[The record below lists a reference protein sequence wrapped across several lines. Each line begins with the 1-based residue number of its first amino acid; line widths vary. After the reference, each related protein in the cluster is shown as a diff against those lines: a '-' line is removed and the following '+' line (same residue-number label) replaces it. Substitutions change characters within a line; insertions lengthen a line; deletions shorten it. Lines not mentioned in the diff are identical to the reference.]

1 MTASTAAPI
10 GANGFA
16 LAARIKAARAE
27 QKRLAE
33 QEAADKATLLTL
45 MGAATEGTY
54 RGVTVV
60 VVKTQKRSGVNTKM
74 LAELYPEAFDATRTE
89 SEGIR
94 LEVK

>member
-1 MTASTAAPI
+1 MTATTAAPI

-33 QEAADKATLLTL
+33 QEAADKATLLAL
-45 MGAATEGTY
+45 MGEATHGTY

-60 VVKTQKRSGVNTKM
+60 VVKPQKRTGVDTKM
-74 LAELYPEAFDATRTE
+74 LATKYPEAYEATRTE
-89 SEGIR
+89 SESIR

>member
-33 QEAADKATLLTL
+33 QERADRDALLALLGT
-45 MGAATEGTY
+45 ATEGTF

-60 VVKTQKRSGVNTKM
+60 TVRPQTRSGVNSKL
-74 LAELYPEAFDATRTE
+74 LAEKYPEAYAATLTHTE
-89 SEGIR
+89 SIR
-94 LEVK
+94 VDVK